1 MPNDNLTMGYR
12 TRCESEEQLVND
24 MDDDDYEEDDK
35 QEEMEEAEQQELE
48 YQTPEHQPHKHV
60 YFVTDPRMS
69 SWSAKEEDHYSSTK
83 LG

>member
-12 TRCESEEQLVND
+12 ARGGSEEQLVND
-24 MDDDDYEEDDK
+24 MDDDEYEEDEK

-48 YQTPEHQPHKHV
+48 YQTQEDDPHKHV

-69 SWSAKEEDHYSSTK
+69 SWSAKDDDPHSSTK